1 MRRNFLLILL
11 LFVLNSNAQ
20 IATDSPVT
28 TNQSAPAQ
36 SAPAIYRIDSTN
48 IDSLNDEIRKMVDEN
63 EAKRKEKS
71 ARRSNWLT
79 IILIVSSVLTF
90 LRVLLFIR
98 RR

>member
-28 TNQSAPAQ
+28 TNQ